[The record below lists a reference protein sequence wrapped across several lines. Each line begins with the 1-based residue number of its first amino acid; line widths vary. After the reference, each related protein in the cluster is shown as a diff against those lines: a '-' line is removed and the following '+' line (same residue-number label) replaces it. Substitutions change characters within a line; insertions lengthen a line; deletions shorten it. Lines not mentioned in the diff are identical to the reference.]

1 MTVELHGHRG
11 CRGLSPENTIEGF
24 THSLSIGVD
33 ALELD
38 VRLTAD
44 GVVVVTHDP
53 ALNPDITRD
62 ANGEWLAAPGGLIRA
77 LPYAA
82 LRAFDVGR
90 ICPGTAYAEAFPE
103 QLPCDGARIPTLGE
117 VLRLG
122 PEVKLTI
129 EIKSSPRLTG
139 WTATQLAE
147 AVLLDLDRAAATGR
161 VVVQSFDW
169 RVLRYLREARTD
181 LSLAWLTSRATA
193 ASARVRSSGVA
204 GFGGALPRAVAAE
217 GGRTWAAEHDQLSAA
232 RVAEAH
238 KLGLRV
244 LAWTVN
250 LPARMRQLLDWGVDG
265 LITDRPDLAR
275 PVLAENGLALPPRR
289 VIPADLTTRR

>member
-62 ANGEWLAAPGGLIRA
+62 ADGEWLAAPGGLIHA

-90 ICPGTAYAEAFPE
+90 IRPGTAYAEAFPE

-129 EIKSSPRLTG
+129 EIKSSPRHSG
-139 WTATQLAE
+139 WTATPAELAE

-169 RVLRYLREARTD
+169 RVAAIFARGPD
-181 LSLAWLTSRATA
+181 RPVARLAHL
-193 ASARVRSSGVA
+193 ARNR
-204 GFGGALPRAVAAE
+204 GFGPRAVERRRRVRRRPAAG
-217 GGRTWAAEHDQLSAA
+217 GGR
-232 RVAEAH
+232 R
-238 KLGLRV
+238 G
-244 LAWTVN
+244 
-250 LPARMRQLLDWGVDG
+250 
-265 LITDRPDLAR
+265 RPDLGGGA
-275 PVLAENGLALPPRR
+275 
-289 VIPADLTTRR
+289 